1 MKILILHRVNP
12 PLQGF
17 VLLNLVYN
25 QLAKT
30 LPPKE
35 LEIDLILENGK
46 DSSNLFYQDEWF
58 KNIEFQ
64 PGFKDIW
71 NRKNRHYDLVLNLTL
86 TPFSLLY
93 YYIAKGTNKQTLHWI
108 NRKKLSATNNYDLET
123 ALAKKMIHKISD
135 KALVAIDLPT
145 LNIDK
150 EKLDNTEKL
159 IDWLLR
165 SENLKPLSFSDY
177 LLIYIEDRQNIEMI
191 EAIEKIIYT
200 VLGQKKFKVILVLE
214 RVGKSEEEKQ
224 LIQRLNEI
232 QDKNFYV
239 NFIDYNDLYYLVKFA
254 EKSVLTITDS
264 VYLNTIGEVKNW
276 RMLYIENKKLNNTE
290 MNSVIERVSYHLKN
304 LSPL

>member
-150 EKLDNTEKL
+150 EKLNNTEKL

-214 RVGKSEEEKQ
+214 RVGKSKEEIKR
-224 LIQRLNEI
+224 IQRLNEI

-276 RMLYIENKKLNNTE
+276 RMLYLENKKLNNTE

>member
-64 PGFKDIW
+64 PGTKDIW

-123 ALAKKMIHKISD
+123 VLAKKMIHKISD
-135 KALVAIDLPT
+135 KAMVAIDLPT

-214 RVGKSEEEKQ
+214 RVGKSKEEIKR
-224 LIQRLNEI
+224 IQRLNEI

-276 RMLYIENKKLNNTE
+276 RMLYLENKKLNNTE

>member
-46 DSSNLFYQDEWF
+46 DSSNLFYQDKWF

-135 KALVAIDLPT
+135 KAMVAIDLPT

-150 EKLDNTEKL
+150 EKLNNTEKL

-214 RVGKSEEEKQ
+214 RVGKSKEEIKR
-224 LIQRLNEI
+224 IQRLNEI
-232 QDKNFYV
+232 QHKNFYV

-276 RMLYIENKKLNNTE
+276 RMLYLENKKLNNTE

>member
-123 ALAKKMIHKISD
+123 VLAKKMIHKISD
-135 KALVAIDLPT
+135 KAMVAIDLPT

-150 EKLDNTEKL
+150 EKLNNTEKL

-214 RVGKSEEEKQ
+214 RVGKSKEEIKR
-224 LIQRLNEI
+224 IQRLNEI

-276 RMLYIENKKLNNTE
+276 RMLYLENKKLNNTE

>member
-135 KALVAIDLPT
+135 KAMVAIDLPT

-214 RVGKSEEEKQ
+214 RVGKSKEEIKR
-224 LIQRLNEI
+224 IQRLNEI

-276 RMLYIENKKLNNTE
+276 RMLYLENKKLNNTE

>member
-64 PGFKDIW
+64 PGTKDIW

-123 ALAKKMIHKISD
+123 VLAKKMIHKISD
-135 KALVAIDLPT
+135 KAMVAIDLPT

-150 EKLDNTEKL
+150 EKLNNTEKL

-214 RVGKSEEEKQ
+214 RVGKSKEEIKR
-224 LIQRLNEI
+224 IQRLNEI
-232 QDKNFYV
+232 QDKNFFV

-276 RMLYIENKKLNNTE
+276 RMLYLENKKLNNTE

>member
-30 LPPKE
+30 LQPKE

-46 DSSNLFYQDEWF
+46 DLSNLFYQDKWF

-123 ALAKKMIHKISD
+123 ALAKKMIHKLSD

-214 RVGKSEEEKQ
+214 RVGKSKEEIKR
-224 LIQRLNEI
+224 IQRLNEI

-276 RMLYIENKKLNNTE
+276 RMLYLENKKLNNTE

>member
-214 RVGKSEEEKQ
+214 RVGKSKEEIKR
-224 LIQRLNEI
+224 IQRLNEI

-276 RMLYIENKKLNNTE
+276 RMLYLENKKLNNTE

>member
-1 MKILILHRVNP
+1 LKILILHRVNP

-135 KALVAIDLPT
+135 KDLVAIDLPT

-214 RVGKSEEEKQ
+214 RVGKSREEIKR
-224 LIQRLNEI
+224 IQRLNEI
-232 QDKNFYV
+232 QHKNFYV

-276 RMLYIENKKLNNTE
+276 RMLYLENKKLNNTE

>member
-108 NRKKLSATNNYDLET
+108 NRKKLSVTNNYDLET

-135 KALVAIDLPT
+135 KAMVAIDLPT

-150 EKLDNTEKL
+150 EKLNNTEKL

-214 RVGKSEEEKQ
+214 RVGKSKEEIKR
-224 LIQRLNEI
+224 IQRLNEI

-276 RMLYIENKKLNNTE
+276 RMLYLENKKLNNTE

>member
-25 QLAKT
+25 QLSKT

-135 KALVAIDLPT
+135 KDLVAIDLPT

-214 RVGKSEEEKQ
+214 RVGKSREEIKR
-224 LIQRLNEI
+224 IQRLNEI
-232 QDKNFYV
+232 QHKNFYV

-276 RMLYIENKKLNNTE
+276 RMLYLENKKLNNTE

>member
-58 KNIEFQ
+58 KNIELQ

-135 KALVAIDLPT
+135 KDLVAIDLPT

-214 RVGKSEEEKQ
+214 RVGKSKEEIKR
-224 LIQRLNEI
+224 IQRLNEI

-276 RMLYIENKKLNNTE
+276 RMLYLENKKLNNTE

>member
-135 KALVAIDLPT
+135 KAMVAIDLPT

-177 LLIYIEDRQNIEMI
+177 LLIYMEDRQNIEMI

-214 RVGKSEEEKQ
+214 RVGKSKEEIKR
-224 LIQRLNEI
+224 IQRLNEI

-276 RMLYIENKKLNNTE
+276 RMLYLENKKLNNTE

>member
-58 KNIEFQ
+58 KNIELQ

-135 KALVAIDLPT
+135 KAMVAIDLPT

-150 EKLDNTEKL
+150 EKLNNTEKL

-214 RVGKSEEEKQ
+214 RVGKSKEEIKR
-224 LIQRLNEI
+224 IQRLNEI

-276 RMLYIENKKLNNTE
+276 RMLYLENKKLNNTE

>member
-1 MKILILHRVNP
+1 LKILILHRVNP

-123 ALAKKMIHKISD
+123 VLAKKMIHKISD
-135 KALVAIDLPT
+135 KAMVAIDLPT

-214 RVGKSEEEKQ
+214 RVGKSKEEIKR
-224 LIQRLNEI
+224 IQRLNEI

-276 RMLYIENKKLNNTE
+276 RMLYLENKKLNNTE

>member
-108 NRKKLSATNNYDLET
+108 NRKKLSVTNNYDLET

-214 RVGKSEEEKQ
+214 RVGKSKEEIKR
-224 LIQRLNEI
+224 IQRLNEI

-276 RMLYIENKKLNNTE
+276 RMLYLENKKLNNTE

>member
-1 MKILILHRVNP
+1 LKILILHRVNP

-58 KNIEFQ
+58 KNIELQ

-135 KALVAIDLPT
+135 KAMVAIDLPT

-150 EKLDNTEKL
+150 EKLNNTEKL

-214 RVGKSEEEKQ
+214 RVGKSKEEIKR
-224 LIQRLNEI
+224 IQRLNEI

-276 RMLYIENKKLNNTE
+276 RMLYLENKKLNNTE

>member
-1 MKILILHRVNP
+1 LKILILHRVNP

-64 PGFKDIW
+64 PGTKDIW

-135 KALVAIDLPT
+135 KAMVAIDLPT

-150 EKLDNTEKL
+150 EKLNNTEKL

-214 RVGKSEEEKQ
+214 RVGKSKEEIKR
-224 LIQRLNEI
+224 IQRLNEI

-276 RMLYIENKKLNNTE
+276 RMLYLENKKLNNTE

>member
-108 NRKKLSATNNYDLET
+108 NRKKLSVTNNYDLET

-150 EKLDNTEKL
+150 EKLNNTEKL

-214 RVGKSEEEKQ
+214 RVGKSKEEIKR
-224 LIQRLNEI
+224 IQRLNEI

-276 RMLYIENKKLNNTE
+276 RMLYVENKKLNNTE